1 MNLSDCVDRKVLKQ
15 LKKYVKWKKRGHLLK
30 VHEIFSSGKQKRLT
44 VTGEPFMRINKDQ
57 WMSLWVSTFSPGITK
72 LVFQSLVVRSLRRYH
87 VQSITLHPCPPID
100 YLLHADPYSSC
111 QYRCINLYF
120 ESFLGDPLGDENLE
134 VEPVNQSGPVP
145 TDGKKHH

>member
-1 MNLSDCVDRKVLKQ
+1 
-15 LKKYVKWKKRGHLLK
+15 
-30 VHEIFSSGKQKRLT
+30 
-44 VTGEPFMRINKDQ
+44 
-57 WMSLWVSTFSPGITK
+57 MSLWVSTFSPGITK

-145 TDGKKHH
+145 TDGKKHLKLFRRTRPRSSRMGASSLILVEIRRSFLPCRQDRCFIREGFFLFRCGMFLYWFC